1 MSKKI
6 SVDDAINEYYKMK
19 DKYETSYY
27 EKYIRPIIKANN
39 KSNRE
44 KRVEYS
50 KLPKAECINCNR
62 NVGTVF
68 SINGKDS
75 FTRTLTVRCGDM
87 SNPCPLNIN
96 ILSNKVITYEH
107 EITIQEKDINRLKT
121 DIIKEKYNI
130 MFGYT
135 DEEKGIRNFTDI
147 SSDLKD
153 TTMLAGVV
161 IEKNILVNDN
171 PEKTELLK
179 KSIDIFG
186 NDYILQFKQMV
197 KQYNDTGDV
206 LVMNEAV
213 KFYVNEMLPRLSEI
227 QQLKYEDNF
236 VEFET
241 DSNEYKLYQRKNSL
255 KNLEYAFETDTKV
268 ISFVKGVK
276 DADIVDRGAK
286 SKTSIN
292 GSKTKSKKKL
302 VFVIEGETK
311 EGEGEYGDID
321 YMPDSPPYNPSSP
334 HVDLPYTIQGEIV
347 TWHSPDYSA
356 VWMGLSPKY
365 KSELIKDPKWMTKT
379 MDAFVEN
386 QKSVYANRSPRDFVL
401 PLDLVLPPKVSEDK
415 ELDLGNTVIN
425 DLVARLAPI
434 QKEILINSIPKPKN
448 KNPTEKDM
456 AQFLGILKP
465 MLKSLVDFKAY

>member
-227 QQLKYEDNF
+227 QELKYEDNF

-276 DADIVDRGAK
+276 VLNQRQALMAVRQNQRKSLCLLLKVRPKKAK
-286 SKTSIN
+286 VN
-292 GSKTKSKKKL
+292 M
-302 VFVIEGETK
+302 V
-311 EGEGEYGDID
+311 
-321 YMPDSPPYNPSSP
+321 
-334 HVDLPYTIQGEIV
+334 
-347 TWHSPDYSA
+347 
-356 VWMGLSPKY
+356 
-365 KSELIKDPKWMTKT
+365 
-379 MDAFVEN
+379 
-386 QKSVYANRSPRDFVL
+386 
-401 PLDLVLPPKVSEDK
+401 
-415 ELDLGNTVIN
+415 
-425 DLVARLAPI
+425 
-434 QKEILINSIPKPKN
+434 ILIICQTRHHIIPAHH
-448 KNPTEKDM
+448 M
-456 AQFLGILKP
+456 
-465 MLKSLVDFKAY
+465 